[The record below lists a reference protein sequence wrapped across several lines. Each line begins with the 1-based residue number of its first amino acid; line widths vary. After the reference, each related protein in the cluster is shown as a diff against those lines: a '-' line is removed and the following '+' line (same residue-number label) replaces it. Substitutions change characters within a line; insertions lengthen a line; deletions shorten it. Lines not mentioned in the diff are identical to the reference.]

1 MKFYIMLLTAVIL
14 RAVQFAE
21 NKFYQSKN
29 GSGMRESLLY
39 TALAGLFCA
48 LILFCLNGFGLEITG
63 FSLLAAFGVASLC
76 LTYTLLGFRIFSLGD
91 YSVYMM
97 FLMLGGMILPFV
109 WGMIRLGDASELSM
123 VSLIC
128 RFSGV
133 ALLIFSLALPAVGPK
148 KKGGGLF
155 YALCVI
161 VFAAN
166 GFVSVIS
173 KLHQIETVRPTVDSF
188 SFAILTN
195 LISGLLSAAVLVCVC
210 LKTGKKPELKGF
222 GVGKL
227 LPLAASYG
235 ALNGIAYILQLL
247 AASELPASVQ
257 YPMVTGGTVVL
268 SALVGRFVF
277 KEKSSRIGVIST
289 LTAFAATF
297 LFLF

>member
-1 MKFYIMLLTAVIL
+1 MKFYIMLLVAVVL
-14 RAVQFAE
+14 MAAQFAE

-29 GSGMRESLLY
+29 GSGIRESLLY

-48 LILFCLNGFGLEITG
+48 LILFCLNGFRLEITG

-76 LTYTLLGFRIFSLGD
+76 LAYNLLGFRIFSLGD

-109 WGMIRLGDASELSM
+109 WGMIWLGDASELGTF
-123 VSLIC
+123 SLVC
-128 RFSGV
+128 RLSGV
-133 ALLIFSLALPAVGPK
+133 ALLIFSLALPAIGSK
-148 KKGGGLF
+148 KKGSGLF
-155 YALCVI
+155 YTLCVT
-161 VFAAN
+161 VFIAN

-173 KLHQIETVRPTVDSF
+173 KLHQIETVRPTVDSW

-195 LISGLLSAAVLVCVC
+195 LISGLMSAAVLVCVC
-210 LKTGKKPELKGF
+210 LKTKKKPELKGL

-257 YPMVTGGTVVL
+257 YPMVTGGSVVL
-268 SALVGRFVF
+268 SALVGRLVF
-277 KEKSSRIGVIST
+277 KEKGSRVGVISNII
-289 LTAFAATF
+289 AFAATF